1 MQYYQY
7 KKLYSNIINND
18 HNINLEEQY
27 QHNDFNVKTINN
39 NGTYINEPNFSN
51 QCLFISIIDFLA
63 ITGIGNDVDTKLT
76 IENLR
81 NLGGLS
87 DDTSHNISDLSN
99 PNIYT
104 ALQNI
109 STIFNIR
116 FIFYH
121 IKNKKI
127 KYIDWETGLPTP
139 SDIINQN
146 QANPNIDP
154 SFELEQ
160 RSIFIANF
168 SNHFELISK
177 IYNNDVVIYNLDE
190 IKI

>member
-1 MQYYQY
+1 MLQHNQ
-7 KKLYSNIINND
+7 KKLYLNIQNKNEYENQND
-18 HNINLEEQY
+18 
-27 QHNDFNVKTINN
+27 DFYIETINN
-39 NGTYINEPNFSN
+39 NGTSINEPNFSN
-51 QCLFISIIDFLA
+51 QCLFISIIDFLKK
-63 ITGIGNDVDTKLT
+63 TGIGYNIDTNLT

-87 DDTSHNISDLSN
+87 DNTSHDISDLSN
-99 PNIYT
+99 CSIYI

-121 IKNKKI
+121 IIRNESNKKI
-127 KYIDWETGLPTP
+127 KYIDWQTGLPVP
-139 SDIINQN
+139 SDIINPN

-154 SFELEQ
+154 SFGLEQ

-177 IYNNDVVIYNLDE
+177 IYNNNIVIYNLDE
-190 IKI
+190 IKL